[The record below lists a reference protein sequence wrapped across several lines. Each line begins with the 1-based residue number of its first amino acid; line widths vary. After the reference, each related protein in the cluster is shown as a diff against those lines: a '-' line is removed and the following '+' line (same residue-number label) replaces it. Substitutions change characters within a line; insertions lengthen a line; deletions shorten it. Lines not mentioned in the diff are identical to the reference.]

1 MKKSVVLNLFFM
13 SSAQFLPFGS
23 LGGIFGTN
31 RDNPTAMSPELI
43 ASLLEQ
49 FTTEPAT
56 SNAAALLQLHLPTT
70 LTNNVLTPS
79 NFSIE
84 RLTLALI
91 PAFLNQNA
99 LPIRLK
105 ILIEGILEQRYGTLN
120 TVLMSAIQNVIKS
133 SGWTIE
139 DIRRGY
145 LISDSRTG
153 QPIEQLRVVGL
164 ASELTI
170 LRTIS
175 TAIPQLFYVTDQLY
189 QSLALGLADGPSAFT
204 RSAQLSPVFSSIDK
218 QVDVPIDNH
227 EIKPENMSN
236 DTPLSTPAS
245 ASPSNEPSCSP
256 SLNEGCQSIES
267 NISTMI
273 ESSKASEKSTDDRQ
287 FKMSKR
293 RVQCEKCNRSF
304 CDKGA
309 LKIHN
314 SAVHLKETHQCTI
327 PGCSRLFSSRR
338 SRNRHS
344 GNANLHTMIAMQKA
358 VAARRSANQSIN
370 SNPLLSLLPS
380 KTNNMTPWSLFP
392 TMTSNLSTS
401 NEELATNLSS
411 TNKTDN
417 SSEIDHLTKPNFLS
431 TSPLDHPL
439 AFRQLLNLKSNICS

>member
-1 MKKSVVLNLFFM
+1 M

-31 RDNPTAMSPELI
+31 RDNPTTMSAEVI

-56 SNAAALLQLHLPTT
+56 SNAASLLQLHLPTP
-70 LTNNVLTPS
+70 LTNNVLPPS

-105 ILIEGILEQRYGTLN
+105 ILIEGILEQRYGMLSA
-120 TVLMSAIQNVIKS
+120 VLLSAIQNVIKS

-139 DIRRGY
+139 DVRRGY
-145 LISDSRTG
+145 LVSDLRTG

-175 TAIPQLFYVTDQLY
+175 TAIPQLMYVTDQLY
-189 QSLALGLADGPSAFT
+189 QSLTLGIADGPSAFT

-227 EIKPENMSN
+227 QMKTENMSN

-245 ASPSNEPSCSP
+245 SSPSNEPSCSP
-256 SLNEGCQSIES
+256 SLNEGCQSTES
-267 NISTMI
+267 NTSTMI
-273 ESSKASEKSTDDRQ
+273 ESSKTNEKSTDERQ

-358 VAARRSANQSIN
+358 VAARRSVGQSITPN
-370 SNPLLSLLPS
+370 SLLNLLPS

-392 TMTSNLSTS
+392 TMTSSLSTS
-401 NEELATNLSS
+401 NKELPTNLHRA
-411 TNKTDN
+411 NKPDN
-417 SSEIDHLTKPNFLS
+417 SNEIEVPTKTNFLS
-431 TSPLDHPL
+431 TSPTEHPF
-439 AFRQLLNLKSNICS
+439 AFHQLLNLKSNICS

>member
-1 MKKSVVLNLFFM
+1 M

-338 SRNRHS
+338 SR
-344 GNANLHTMIAMQKA
+344 
-358 VAARRSANQSIN
+358 
-370 SNPLLSLLPS
+370 
-380 KTNNMTPWSLFP
+380 
-392 TMTSNLSTS
+392 
-401 NEELATNLSS
+401 
-411 TNKTDN
+411 
-417 SSEIDHLTKPNFLS
+417 
-431 TSPLDHPL
+431 
-439 AFRQLLNLKSNICS
+439 